1 MHHVGLP
8 SRKKSSQREVT
19 NSNIT
24 PEAPQLVTDLARE
37 SKLRPESP
45 LASSVAVTDSP
56 EMPEFTSNIMKTLM
70 AAKTQDKSLVQA
82 PVTKSRP
89 TPEFPQDLSFMK
101 TDGKI
106 AQQSNT
112 PESPVLNFKYK

>member
-1 MHHVGLP
+1 MHHIGLP

-45 LASSVAVTDSP
+45 GLVTDSP

-70 AAKTQDKSLVQA
+70 AAKTQSLVQA

-89 TPEFPQDLSFMK
+89 TPEFPQDLNFMK
-101 TDGKI
+101 TDGNI
-106 AQQSNT
+106 VQQSNT

>member
-1 MHHVGLP
+1 MYLGLP

-45 LASSVAVTDSP
+45 LVTDSP

-70 AAKTQDKSLVQA
+70 AAAKTQDKSLVQA

>member
-45 LASSVAVTDSP
+45 GLVTDSP

-70 AAKTQDKSLVQA
+70 AAAKTQDKSLVQA

-106 AQQSNT
+106 VQQSNT

>member
-1 MHHVGLP
+1 M
-8 SRKKSSQREVT
+8 
-19 NSNIT
+19 
-24 PEAPQLVTDLARE
+24 VTDLARE

-45 LASSVAVTDSP
+45 GLVTDSP

-70 AAKTQDKSLVQA
+70 AAAKTQSLVQA

>member
-1 MHHVGLP
+1 MHHIGLP

-37 SKLRPESP
+37 SKLRLPPSP
-45 LASSVAVTDSP
+45 GLVTDSP

-70 AAKTQDKSLVQA
+70 AAAKTQDKSLVQA

>member
-1 MHHVGLP
+1 MHHIGLP

-19 NSNIT
+19 NTNNT

-45 LASSVAVTDSP
+45 GLVTDSP

-70 AAKTQDKSLVQA
+70 AAAKNLDKSLVQA